1 LILYGAITLRYLD
14 EKGPKDV
21 DTYIGEAP
29 IKVQANLK
37 ELRALIKEVA
47 PNAVER
53 ISYGMPYYEHKGR
66 LVYFAFA
73 KSHIGLYGLPAPIL
87 EEYKIELVPFMAAK
101 ATIRLPLDS
110 DLPIELMKK
119 LIKARMGLNEATF
132 H

>member
-1 LILYGAITLRYLD
+1 MKRA
-14 EKGPKDV
+14 PKDV
-21 DTYIGEAP
+21 DTYISEAP
-29 IKVQANLK
+29 KNVQGKLK

-53 ISYGMPYYEHKGR
+53 ISYGMPYYEYKGR

-73 KSHIGLYGLPAPIL
+73 KSHIGLYGLSAPIL
-87 EEYKIELVPFMAAK
+87 QEYKKELLPFMAAK

-110 DLPIELMKK
+110 DLPIGLIKK
-119 LIKARMGLNEATF
+119 LIKARMVFNESPF